1 MSSRL
6 DHFLELYRLE
16 AIEENIFR
24 GQSEDPGWGT
34 LYGGHVLGQALAAAA
49 ETVPSDRLVHSLHGY
64 FLRPGDVTRP
74 IVYEVDR
81 IRDGGSFTTRLVV
94 AVQKGQAILNLSAS
108 FQKSESGLEHQ
119 FPMPAAPEPG
129 SLMNEQ
135 QRVATFADRLPP
147 ALTKRLVEPFPFD
160 LRPVDPVR
168 DPFHPPPGPPRRMV
182 WMRADG
188 KLPDDEALHRYL
200 LTYISDYGFLATA
213 LLPHGITWLAQELQV
228 VSLDH
233 AVWFHQPLRVDEW
246 LLHVMESPK
255 SHGSRGLVRGDF
267 YTQDGRLVASTAQEG
282 LIRKRVKK

>member
-1 MSSRL
+1 
-6 DHFLELYRLE
+6 
-16 AIEENIFR
+16 
-24 GQSEDPGWGT
+24 
-34 LYGGHVLGQALAAAA
+34 
-49 ETVPSDRLVHSLHGY
+49 
-64 FLRPGDVTRP
+64 
-74 IVYEVDR
+74 
-81 IRDGGSFTTRLVV
+81 
-94 AVQKGQAILNLSAS
+94 
-108 FQKSESGLEHQ
+108 
-119 FPMPAAPEPG
+119 
-129 SLMNEQ
+129 
-135 QRVATFADRLPP
+135 
-147 ALTKRLVEPFPFD
+147 
-160 LRPVDPVR
+160 
-168 DPFHPPPGPPRRMV
+168 MV

>member
-6 DHFLELYRLE
+6 DHFLELYKLE
-16 AIEENIFR
+16 PIEENIFR
-24 GQSEDPGWGT
+24 GQSDDPGWGT

-49 ETVPSDRLVHSLHGY
+49 KTVAPDRLVHSLHGY

-108 FQKSESGLEHQ
+108 FQKTEPGFDHQ
-119 FPMPAAPEPG
+119 FPMPDAPPPETLL
-129 SLMNEQ
+129 SEEQ
-135 QRVATFADRLPP
+135 RLQAFAHLLPP
-147 ALTKRLVEPFPFD
+147 TLTRRPFPFD
-160 LRPVDPVR
+160 LRPVDPVS
-168 DPFHPPPGPPRRMV
+168 DPFHPPPAKPRRMV
-182 WMRADG
+182 WMRANG

-213 LLPHGITWLAQELQV
+213 LLPHGITWLSKELQV

-267 YTQDGRLVASTAQEG
+267 YTRDGRLVASTAQEG
-282 LIRKRVKK
+282 LIRKKTAK